1 MTKKSGW
8 SCRTVTAKVGV
19 SKIDKTPISSARVM
33 GGGALVM
40 SMLSTKTPTACL
52 PKRALLNP
60 VTGCILIALEAVW
73 EGDIVSSTLLAKHGT
88 VFQTVFSF
96 FDIRWTLGGENAWY
110 PIITGWKKESGGG
123 RGASGQEVLLKASAN
138 CTRGE
143 ASFHS

>member
-1 MTKKSGW
+1 MTKKSSQ
-8 SCRTVTAKVGV
+8 SCQTVTAEVGV
-19 SKIDKTPISSARVM
+19 SKIDETPISSARVM
-33 GGGALVM
+33 GGGALVV

-60 VTGCILIALEAVW
+60 MTGCILIALEAVW
-73 EGDIVSSTLLAKHGT
+73 EDDVVSSMPLAKHGA

-110 PIITGWKKESGGG
+110 PIIMGWKKESGGG

-138 CTRGE
+138 CTRGK
-143 ASFHS
+143 ALFHS